1 MMEMEK
7 DTLIIDELIE
17 LLESGNIRPGGKLPS
32 ENTLA
37 EQYRVPRYTVRNAL
51 NHLEERGL
59 IESVQGKGRFL
70 KPGPA
75 RIRIPLSGRTSF
87 TEKMEELGHSLETT
101 VVSCEPSDNGE
112 AARILA
118 AAPDDTVWRIGRL
131 RVVDGEPIAIHYS
144 HVLESRFPEISD
156 DGRNIRSMFEYYR
169 ERGYGEFQSG
179 SALLSI
185 VFPSSREQ
193 ELLRCSRLVPLLALE
208 SSCLDGRSGE
218 TLEYTRI
225 LYRSDTFK
233 YDISDTQD

>member
-1 MMEMEK
+1 MEIEK
-7 DTLIIDELIE
+7 EALIIDELFE
-17 LLESGNIRPGGKLPS
+17 LLESGTIRPGGKLPS

-37 EQYRVPRYTVRNAL
+37 DQYRVPRYTVRNAL

-75 RIRIPLSGRTSF
+75 RIRIPLSGKTSF
-87 TEKMEELGHSLETT
+87 TEKMGELGRTLETS

-118 AAPDDTVWRIGRL
+118 ADPGDPVWRIGRL

-144 HVLESRFPEISD
+144 HVLQSRFPEIGA
-156 DGRNIRSMFEYYR
+156 DGPDIRSMFEYYR
-169 ERGYGEFQSG
+169 EHGYGDFKSG
-179 SALLSI
+179 KTLLSV

-208 SSCLDGRSGE
+208 SSCLDGRSGDM
-218 TLEYTRI
+218 LEYTRI

-233 YDISDTQD
+233 YDISDIQE